1 MRAIAANPATTLTAV
16 RISLAPTL
24 KASSAVV
31 ETAPNGNK
39 AVELVEANLPDL
51 MVLDMMLPGRSGFL
65 VLEKIK
71 KRKLTDKPAVIMIT
85 GNTGSRHKMFADTY
99 GVNEYFTKPV
109 KMDKL
114 VTTAERLLGTTEGQ
128 ASGRG
133 RFGDLYLAL
142 LRLFDRTGKATF
154 DVRMWQTKVM
164 IAVSEELNREEPDTG
179 RAHA

>member
-1 MRAIAANPATTLTAV
+1 M
-16 RISLAPTL
+16 SDTL
-24 KASSAVV
+24 KDKKVLLVDDDADILTSMQAAFEPTGAEI
-31 ETAPNGNK
+31 ETANNGNK

-71 KRKLTDKPAVIMIT
+71 KRKPADKPFVIMIT

-114 VTTAERLLGTTEGQ
+114 VSTAERLLGGTP
-128 ASGRG
+128 A
-133 RFGDLYLAL
+133 A
-142 LRLFDRTGKATF
+142 
-154 DVRMWQTKVM
+154 
-164 IAVSEELNREEPDTG
+164 
-179 RAHA
+179 